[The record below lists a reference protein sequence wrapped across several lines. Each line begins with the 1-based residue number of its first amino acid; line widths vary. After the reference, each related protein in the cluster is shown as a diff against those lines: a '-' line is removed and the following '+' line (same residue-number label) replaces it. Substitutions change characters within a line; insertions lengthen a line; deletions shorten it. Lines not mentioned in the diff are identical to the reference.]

1 MIQNVKKVTINTGW
15 ILGGKFAWSKV
26 NTNDPNTSKF
36 YIMQIQ
42 PNGSYKLVN

>member
-1 MIQNVKKVTINTGW
+1 MIRTCRRSPSNRQW

-26 NTNDPNTSKF
+26 NTNDPNVTKF

-42 PNGSYKLVN
+42 SDGKYKVVN